1 MVYIHLDIKKRETEG
16 KKISLEKQLELCFF
30 VGVKTKYSESF
41 LESMKVILIRTPS
54 KGNYGHFL

>member
-1 MVYIHLDIKKRETEG
+1 MRWR
-16 KKISLEKQLELCFF
+16 EKQLELCFF